1 MPEKDKNQQEGPDV
15 RDNLIRISVDGETVF
30 VNPDQYKP
38 KAGQEGKRVKKMKRM
53 PKNPNPGEWISE
65 DHSKHKI
72 ADYKPFNFVDGEGV
86 RCSLYVSGCLFDC
99 PGCYNL
105 AAQNFNY
112 GRPYTQELEDQI
124 INDISQPYVQGLTLL
139 GGEPF
144 LNTWVCNRIID
155 RVRKEFGHDK
165 DIWSWSGYTWEEL
178 LQETPDKLKMLHNID
193 ILVDGRFM
201 DNLKDLTLQFRGS
214 SNQRIIDVQKSFAT
228 PDQHPVIW
236 DKLIR

>member
-15 RDNLIRISVDGETVF
+15 RDNLIRISVGGETVF
-30 VNPDQYKP
+30 VDANQYKA
-38 KAGQEGKRVKKMKRM
+38 KNAGQTAKPRKMKRQ
-53 PKNPNPGEWISE
+53 PKNPKPGEWISK
-65 DHSKHKI
+65 DYSKHKI

-124 INDISQPYVQGLTLL
+124 IADIGQSYVQGLTLL

-155 RVRKEFGHDK
+155 RVRAEYGHSK

-178 LQETPDKLKMLHNID
+178 LKETPDKVEMLKKLD

-201 DNLKDLTLQFRGS
+201 DNLKDPDPAV
-214 SNQRIIDVQKSFAT
+214 QRVQQPA
-228 PDQHPVIW
+228 DH
-236 DKLIR
+236 